1 MPIPAFRAKQS
12 TDTAGTGTLVLNA
25 AATNARSFNA
35 AFGASARRIMYC
47 ISWSTGFEIGYGDFD
62 GGTPGSLTRATVLAS
77 SNAGSLVTLSA
88 GTKDVFAVFEP
99 AAREVVA
106 ISGTAT
112 LALADLGNTV
122 VFTGSSA
129 ATLNLPAVATVPNG
143 AGWLVMN
150 RGTAAL
156 TIDPNGAEQVNGAS
170 TLVLQAGQ
178 AAMILRVS
186 GAWQAALL
194 GSTAIGAALQA
205 ALNGAAAADVLSA
218 APVDIASAATTD
230 IGSATSPNVRVT
242 GTTTITSLGTAPAGV
257 RRFLTFAA
265 VLTITYNA
273 TSLQTPGLANI
284 TTAAGDTAVA
294 RSLGSGNWVIESFT
308 RAAGLPMSASATGAA
323 LVAAADAAAA
333 RTVIGVSDQWVQ
345 LASANITA
353 VSQIDLTWTGGAYLF
368 YKIFILGLK
377 PGAATNNDLFL
388 RVRRN
393 GTFLAGATDYN
404 TGDSWW
410 NGTAVGNQAGA
421 GSYSLLAQAGMN
433 GEPMFAEIN
442 LMQAANTERIVID
455 SKTRHTSNTP
465 AHSRS
470 IFTANTDAGSGWL
483 DGARISFVG
492 GATNFAAVGKIV
504 VLGMKS

>member
-1 MPIPAFRAKQS
+1 MPIPAYRAKQS
-12 TDTAGTGTLVLNA
+12 TDTSGTGTLVLNA
-25 AATNARSFNA
+25 AETNARSFNT

-47 ISWSTGFEIGYGDFD
+47 ISWATGFEIGYGDFD

-77 SNAGSLVTLSA
+77 SNAGALVTLPA

-112 LALADLGNTV
+112 LALADLGNAV

-156 TIDPNGAEQVNGAS
+156 TIDPNGAEQVNGAA

-186 GAWQAALL
+186 GAWQAALS
-194 GSTAIGAALQA
+194 GGTAIGAALQA
-205 ALNGAAAADVLSA
+205 ALNSAAAADVLSA

-230 IGSATSPNVRVT
+230 IGAATSPNVRVT
-242 GTTTITSLGTAPAGV
+242 GTTPITSLGTAPAGT

-284 TTAAGDTAVA
+284 ITAAGDTAVA

-308 RAAGLPMSASATGAA
+308 RAAILPFLNSMATARVLGRVTAGSGAIEDIPLGNAAAALSLAINRGTEQATTSGTAIDFTSIPAGVRRITIAFNGVSSNGTSNRIVQIGSGSFVTSGYVSSGGSIAAGAA
-323 LVAAADAAAA
+323 GGTSITSAFLAGNTTLAADA
-333 RTVIGVSDQWVQ
+333 VNGVMTLINISGNNWV
-345 LASANITA
+345 ASFAGGSSGGNLGM
-353 VSQIDLTWTGGAYLF
+353 VSGGFLS
-368 YKIFILGLK
+368 LGGVL
-377 PGAATNNDLFL
+377 D
-388 RVRRN
+388 RVRITNAN
-393 GTFLAGATDYN
+393 GTDTFDAGAVN
-404 TGDSWW
+404 IMW
-410 NGTAVGNQAGA
+410 
-421 GSYSLLAQAGMN
+421 
-433 GEPMFAEIN
+433 EF
-442 LMQAANTERIVID
+442 
-455 SKTRHTSNTP
+455 
-465 AHSRS
+465 
-470 IFTANTDAGSGWL
+470 
-483 DGARISFVG
+483 
-492 GATNFAAVGKIV
+492 
-504 VLGMKS
+504 

>member
-1 MPIPAFRAKQS
+1 MPQHDLILDNGSGAAFRADANNALAALGSSMKGPNAPPAPIAGLMWLDD
-12 TDTAGTGTLVLNA
+12 DTPSASLWTLKMYD
-25 AATNARSFNA
+25 
-35 AFGASARRIMYC
+35 GADWI
-47 ISWSTGFEIGYGDFD
+47 EIGR
-62 GGTPGSLTRATVLAS
+62 L
-77 SNAGSLVTLSA
+77 NVT
-88 GTKDVFAVFEP
+88 T
-99 AAREVVA
+99 
-106 ISGTAT
+106 
-112 LALADLGNTV
+112 N
-122 VFTGSSA
+122 VFTVAEGSF
-129 ATLNLPAVATVPNG
+129 
-143 AGWLVMN
+143 
-150 RGTAAL
+150 
-156 TIDPNGAEQVNGAS
+156 
-170 TLVLQAGQ
+170 
-178 AAMILRVS
+178 
-186 GAWQAALL
+186 
-194 GSTAIGAALQA
+194 
-205 ALNGAAAADVLSA
+205 

-230 IGSATSPNVRVT
+230 IGSSASPNVRIT
-242 GTTTITSLGTAPAGV
+242 GTTTITSFGTVAAGT
-257 RRFLTFAA
+257 RRFLAFAA
-265 VLTITYNA
+265 ALTLTHNA
-273 TSLQTPGLANI
+273 TSLILPGAANI
-284 TTAAGDTAVA
+284 ITAAGDMAVA

-308 RAAGLPMSASATGAA
+308 RAAGLPVAQMATARVLGRATSGTGAIEE
-323 LVAAADAAAA
+323 LDAAAA

-393 GTFLAGATDYN
+393 GTFLAGAADYN
-404 TGDSWW
+404 LGDSWW
-410 NGTAVGNQAGA
+410 NGTAVGNQSGA

-433 GEPMFAEIN
+433 GEPMFGEAN

-492 GATNFAAVGKIV
+492 SATNFAAVGKIV

>member
-12 TDTAGTGTLVLNA
+12 TDTDGTGTLVLNA

-77 SNAGSLVTLSA
+77 SNAGSLVTLPA

-122 VFTGSSA
+122 VFSGASA

-345 LASANITA
+345 LSSTAITA
-353 VSQIDLTWTGGAYLF
+353 VSAIDLTWTGGAYLA

-377 PGAATNNDLFL
+377 PGASTANNLFL

-393 GTFLAGATDYN
+393 GSFLSGASDYN
-404 TGDSWW
+404 TANTWW
-410 NGTAVGNQAGA
+410 AGTSGFTSATAENLTTLCADGV
-421 GSYSLLAQAGMN
+421 
-433 GEPMFAEIN
+433 FAEPVFAEVT
-442 LMQAANTERIVID
+442 LMQAATAERIVV
-455 SKTRHTSNTP
+455 SVQSRHTNNTP
-465 AHSRS
+465 AHTRS
-470 IFTANTDAGSGWL
+470 WFTANTGAGSGWL
-483 DGARISFVG
+483 DGATISFVG
-492 GATNFAAVGKIV
+492 SATNFAAVGRIV